1 MRGRAEGAL
10 LHRGS
15 MQPRNE
21 PPIVT
26 HRRRDRDGQP
36 TNDRRL
42 ARELERGAYVRVA
55 PGSYVAGEAW
65 RRLRPMDRHYVRVIE
80 VIDRGRCPLLVSHFA
95 AASVWGI
102 DLIGTWP
109 QAVDIVVPR
118 TSGGR
123 SSGEFRRRT
132 TCHAGVATADWRGHA
147 ITTPA
152 QTALDLARIGT
163 FTGGVI
169 ALDQARWARRPGGA
183 LATLADLEAIAD
195 ADPRQRGRARV
206 RTALDFSTGLSD
218 SVRET
223 EGRVLVDRLGFPVP
237 VLQRRFHLPRGRTAD
252 VDYYF
257 EDFDHAAEFDGVGKY
272 LDPALLNGRTPEE
285 ALIAE
290 KDRGDELQR
299 AVRAFSRWRT
309 PAHRDPRLLY
319 DILTG
324 AGLPSR
330 VARPPAGLVWR

>member
-1 MRGRAEGAL
+1 
-10 LHRGS
+10 
-15 MQPRNE
+15 
-21 PPIVT
+21 
-26 HRRRDRDGQP
+26 
-36 TNDRRL
+36 
-42 ARELERGAYVRVA
+42 
-55 PGSYVAGEAW
+55 
-65 RRLRPMDRHYVRVIE
+65 MDRHYVRVIE
-80 VIDRGRCPLLVSHFA
+80 VMDRARCPRLVSHFA
-95 AASVWGI
+95 AASAWGI
-102 DLIGTWP
+102 DLIGPWP
-109 QAVDIVVPR
+109 KAVDILVPR

-132 TCHAGVATADWRGHA
+132 TSYANIATVDWRGHA
-147 ITTPA
+147 ITSPA

-163 FTGGVI
+163 FTAGVI
-169 ALDQARWARRPGGA
+169 ALDQTRWLRRPGGA
-183 LATLADLEAIAD
+183 LATLADLESIAD

-206 RTALDFSTGLSD
+206 RAALGYSTGSSD

-223 EGRVLVDRLGFPVP
+223 EGRVLIDRLGFPAP
-237 VLQRRFHLPRGRTAD
+237 VLQRRFHLPSGRIAD
-252 VDYYF
+252 TDYYF

-330 VARPPAGLVWR
+330 FARPPAGLVWG